1 MTRKYHGRHV
11 VEEKKS
17 RKPLTRKN
25 MLLRLREI
33 YELIDPKYAIQL
45 TADDVE
51 IIDYNFAL
59 AQMFEHIHAK
69 GEVQAIGFEADIGGE
84 EDDEEEEDEDE

>member
-1 MTRKYHGRHV
+1 MAV
-11 VEEKKS
+11 A
-17 RKPLTRKN
+17 
-25 MLLRLREI
+25 EI